1 MNKISDAARIEV
13 NAYMKRWRAANKDK
27 MREANQR
34 YWERKAQRRLKE
46 QVINGKTDDQR

>member
-27 MREANQR
+27 IRESNQR
-34 YWERKAQRRLKE
+34 YWERKALQRLKE
-46 QVINGKTDDQR
+46 QENNGKIDDQR